1 MNQQK
6 NGVPEAIEVRGARVH
21 NLKNVD
27 VDVPLHKIVGIAGV
41 SGSGKSSL
49 ALGVLYAEGSR
60 RYLEAFSTY
69 TRRRMTQAKEACQ
82 DLSLVQRRLQ
92 TLCGLGLGYLTLG
105 EATPSSSGGEAQRL
119 KLASEMGKGQEDT
132 VFVFDEPTIGL
143 HPLDV
148 QTLLSVFQRLIAS
161 DATVLVIEHD
171 LDLIRNADFVID
183 MGPGGG
189 NDGGRIVV
197 SGTPEEVRR
206 CKQSVTGHYI

>member
-60 RYLEAFSTY
+60 RYLEALSTY

-105 EATPSSSGGEAQRL
+105 EATLSLSGGEAQRL

>member
-105 EATPSSSGGEAQRL
+105 EATPSLSGGEAQRL

-161 DATVLVIEHD
+161 GATVLVIEHD

>member
-6 NGVPEAIEVRGARVH
+6 NGVPEAIEVRSARVH

-60 RYLEAFSTY
+60 RYLEALSTY

-92 TLCGLGLGYLTLG
+92 TLCSLGLGYLALG
-105 EATPSSSGGEAQRL
+105 EATPSLSGGETQRL

-132 VFVFDEPTIGL
+132 DFVFDEPTIGL

-161 DATVLVIEHD
+161 GATVLVIEHD
-171 LDLIRNADFVID
+171 LDLIRNADFMID

-206 CKQSVTGHYI
+206 CKQSVTGRYI